1 MTIAVVLDY
10 DKTLSPHHMQEDTLF
25 GKWGIPPEEFWAETT
40 RMVRDRGYDRE
51 LAWMWHLLDFEAFR
65 SLRPEDLRALGKGLV
80 FYPGVPGFFDE
91 IPGVEFYIITAGL
104 LEILEGSSL
113 ACHVRKIFGCEY
125 DVDGEGRI
133 WRPKRTIG
141 HTTKTQM
148 LFRINK
154 GLLEM
159 DEDVNR
165 AMSDSDRPV
174 PFENIIY
181 IGDGPTDIPCFT
193 IVTRYGGKAIAVYNP
208 AEESARVQS
217 EALFR
222 EGRVDRVCTADYRE
236 GSDLRKTLDRFLEE
250 IRGG

>member
-25 GKWGIPPEEFWAETT
+25 SKWGILPEEFWSETT

-113 ACHVRKIFGCEY
+113 AGGQ
-125 DVDGEGRI
+125 D
-133 WRPKRTIG
+133 IG
-141 HTTKTQM
+141 AGHPP
-148 LFRINK
+148 
-154 GLLEM
+154 G
-159 DEDVNR
+159 
-165 AMSDSDRPV
+165 
-174 PFENIIY
+174 
-181 IGDGPTDIPCFT
+181 
-193 IVTRYGGKAIAVYNP
+193 RYGPGKRAGP
-208 AEESARVQS
+208 ARHGSLRSQV
-217 EALFR
+217 
-222 EGRVDRVCTADYRE
+222 GRA
-236 GSDLRKTLDRFLEE
+236 K
-250 IRGG
+250 

>member
-25 GKWGIPPEEFWAETT
+25 RSWGIMPEEFWKETT
-40 RMVRDRGYDRE
+40 ELVRERGYDRE
-51 LAWMWHLLDFEAFR
+51 LAWMWHLLDFDAFR
-65 SLRPEDLRALGKGLV
+65 ALKSEDLHALGPKLI
-80 FYPGVPGFFDE
+80 FYPGVPDFFSAYPD
-91 IPGVEFYIITAGL
+91 VEFYIITAGL
-104 LEILEGSSL
+104 LEILKGSSL
-113 ACHVRKIFGCEY
+113 FQHVRKIFGCEY
-125 DVDGEGRI
+125 DVNEEGLL

-159 DEDVNR
+159 DQDVNR
-165 AMSDSDRPV
+165 VMPDSERPV
-174 PFENIIY
+174 PFEKMIY

-208 AEESARVQS
+208 EEESAREQS
-217 EALFR
+217 ETLFR
-222 EGRVDRVCTADYRE
+222 DGRVDRVCTADYRE
-236 GSDLRKTLDRFLEE
+236 GSELRKTLDQFLGD
-250 IRGG
+250 IRGN